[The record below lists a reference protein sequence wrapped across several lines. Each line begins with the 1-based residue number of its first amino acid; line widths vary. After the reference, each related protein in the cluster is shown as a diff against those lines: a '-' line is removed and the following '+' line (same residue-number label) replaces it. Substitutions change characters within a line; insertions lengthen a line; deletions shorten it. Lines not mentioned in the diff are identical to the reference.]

1 MLRVMIQEMV
11 VVLVMEAMIRAM
23 IQVMVV
29 VLVMVA
35 GSLLSLACCCGDS
48 GAIG

>member
-1 MLRVMIQEMV
+1 MILGMV
-11 VVLVMEAMIRAM
+11 VVQVMAAMIRAM
-23 IQVMVV
+23 ILGMVV

-35 GSLLSLACCCGDS
+35 VSLLSLACCCVDS

>member
-1 MLRVMIQEMV
+1 MLQEMILGMV
-11 VVLVMEAMIRAM
+11 VVQVMAAMIRAM
-23 IQVMVV
+23 ILGMVV

-35 GSLLSLACCCGDS
+35 VSLPCFGSCCVDS

>member
-1 MLRVMIQEMV
+1 MLRVMILGMV
-11 VVLVMEAMIRAM
+11 VVQVMEAM

-29 VLVMVA
+29 VLVMAA
-35 GSLLSLACCCGDS
+35 GSLLSLACCCVDS